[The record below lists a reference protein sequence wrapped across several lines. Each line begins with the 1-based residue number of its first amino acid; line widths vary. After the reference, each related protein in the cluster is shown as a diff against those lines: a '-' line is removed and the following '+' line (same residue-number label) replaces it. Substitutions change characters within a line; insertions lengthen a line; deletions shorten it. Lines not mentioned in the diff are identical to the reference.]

1 MTHCGVG
8 SQVSPVWQG
17 LRYMFTPE
25 ELELLD
31 SYPDD
36 DEEEALEAPDLENL
50 GLENDDVKGK
60 KEQKEQNEMEEMAIG
75 RGRRIRCN
83 KCSKFV
89 WKYVDMLE
97 TGWELFVRAN
107 QVSQYSA

>member
-1 MTHCGVG
+1 MG

-36 DEEEALEAPDLENL
+36 DDDDEEEALEAPDLENL
-50 GLENDDVKGK
+50 GLEMFG
-60 KEQKEQNEMEEMAIG
+60 E
-75 RGRRIRCN
+75 
-83 KCSKFV
+83 
-89 WKYVDMLE
+89 
-97 TGWELFVRAN
+97 
-107 QVSQYSA
+107 

>member
-1 MTHCGVG
+1 MTHYIYIYIYIFIYGVG

-50 GLENDDVKGK
+50 GLENDDVKGE
-60 KEQKEQNEMEEMAIG
+60 KEQKEQNEMDEMTIP
-75 RGRRIRCN
+75 REKEKN
-83 KCSKFV
+83 E
-89 WKYVDMLE
+89 M
-97 TGWELFVRAN
+97 
-107 QVSQYSA
+107 